1 MYHLDSISEYNYGA
15 EGVRRCWFVFEVF
28 VRLSIQGIKR
38 MQGIQIVDILIP
50 NELTKPLFRTKVPK
64 KRVLSAFESIRGTR
78 KVSPGPKSADS
89 RD

>member
-28 VRLSIQGIKR
+28 VRLSIQGI
-38 MQGIQIVDILIP
+38 QIVDILIP

-64 KRVLSAFESIRGTR
+64 GLECL
-78 KVSPGPKSADS
+78 
-89 RD
+89 